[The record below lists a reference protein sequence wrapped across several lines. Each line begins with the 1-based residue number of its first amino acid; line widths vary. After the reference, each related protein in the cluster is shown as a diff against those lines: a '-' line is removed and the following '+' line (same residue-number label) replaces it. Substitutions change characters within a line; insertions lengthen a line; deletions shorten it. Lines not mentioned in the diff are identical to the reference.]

1 MQISYLQKIASV
13 FQVDNGDPNRY
24 FSVYTMN
31 NFLNA
36 FGGRLFLHYPVRN
49 FTFDGFEDE
58 ILNATKVIPVPAIN
72 YGKFG
77 WFYKVRA

>member
-1 MQISYLQKIASV
+1 M
-13 FQVDNGDPNRY
+13 FQVDGDPNRY
-24 FSVYTMN
+24 FSVYQMN

-36 FGGRLFLHYPVRN
+36 FGAKLFLHYPVRN
-49 FTFDGFEDE
+49 FTFDGFVDE

-77 WFYKVRA
+77 WFYKVRV